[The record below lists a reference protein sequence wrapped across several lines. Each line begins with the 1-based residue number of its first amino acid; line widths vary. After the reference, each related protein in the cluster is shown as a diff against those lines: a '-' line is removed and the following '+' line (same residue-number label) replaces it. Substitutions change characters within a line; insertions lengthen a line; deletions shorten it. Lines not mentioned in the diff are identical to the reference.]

1 MRKEGQGMDKDNG
14 SVRIDKWLW
23 AARFFK
29 TRSMAADAVERGRV
43 RIAGEPVKPARAV
56 KLNDKLAID
65 NGSDRWEVVVLG
77 ISDKRG
83 AAPIARELYRE
94 TQESIQRRENDSEA
108 RRLFPEPGSTIKG
121 RPTKRDRR
129 AISRAGG

>member
-1 MRKEGQGMDKDNG
+1 MEDNN
-14 SVRIDKWLW
+14 VRIDKWLW

-29 TRSMAADAVERGRV
+29 TRSLAAEAVDRGRV
-43 RIAGEPVKPARAV
+43 RIGGEPVKPARNV
-56 KLNDKLAID
+56 KLNDKIFID

-77 ISDKRG
+77 LSDKRG
-83 AAPIARELYRE
+83 PAPVARELYRE
-94 TQESIQRRENDSEA
+94 TEESVVRRENDSEA

>member
-1 MRKEGQGMDKDNG
+1 MSDADD
-14 SVRIDKWLW
+14 VRIDKWLW

-29 TRSMAADAVERGRV
+29 TRSLAADAVDRGRV
-43 RIAGEPVKPARAV
+43 RIGGEPVKPARNV
-56 KLNDKLAID
+56 KLNDKIFID

-94 TQESIQRRENDSEA
+94 TEESMTRRENDSEA